1 MTWQPELMFA
11 EPETNRRP
19 TQAGRILDIY
29 AQGTASRP
37 WRRWTP
43 SGASAWP
50 HAFTNCG
57 GMGGR
62 LRSAPWRRRAG
73 SGWRS
78 IGSIETMMAK
88 HAAGSQAN
96 KKRAKEARDFDAD
109 FEAAKH
115 ISTEGWCGIPASAF
129 RNAMISACRLV
140 GFKMTLAKLSLF
152 TEADG
157 FDKVDLVPLIRI
169 TGDAEKHIMH
179 ARNATGV
186 CDIRVRAK
194 FWPWSADV
202 RISYDADQ
210 FTATDVAN
218 LLQRVGQQ
226 VGIGEGRNDSKMS
239 AGMGWGSFT
248 LAAD

>member
-1 MTWQPELMFA
+1 MSKNTKEENVTIKAPSISTAAFK
-11 EPETNRRP
+11 
-19 TQAGRILDIY
+19 IV
-29 AQGTASRP
+29 GTSP
-37 WRRWTP
+37 YIQ
-43 SGASAWP
+43 
-50 HAFTNCG
+50 
-57 GMGGR
+57 
-62 LRSAPWRRRAG
+62 LRFSQKA
-73 SGWRS
+73 
-78 IGSIETMMAK
+78 IETMMAK

-96 KKRAKEARDFDAD
+96 KKKAKEPRDFDAD
-109 FEAAKH
+109 FLAAQH
-115 ISTEGWCGIPASAF
+115 ISTDGWAGIPASAF

-157 FDKVDLVPLIRI
+157 FDKVDLVPLIKI
-169 TGDAEKHIMH
+169 NGEPEKHVMH

-202 RISYDADQ
+202 RVSYDADQ

-239 AGMGWGSFT
+239 AGMGWGGFT
-248 LAAD
+248 LATE

>member
-1 MTWQPELMFA
+1 MAGGLRDDFA
-11 EPETNRRP
+11 YKGETKNTHMSKIQKEQNVTIKAP
-19 TQAGRILDIY
+19 SIATAAFKIV
-29 AQGTASRP
+29 GTSP
-37 WRRWTP
+37 YIQ
-43 SGASAWP
+43 
-50 HAFTNCG
+50 
-57 GMGGR
+57 
-62 LRSAPWRRRAG
+62 LRFSQKA
-73 SGWRS
+73 
-78 IGSIETMMAK
+78 IETMMAK
-88 HAAGSQAN
+88 MAAGSQAN
-96 KKRAKEARDFDAD
+96 KKKAREARDFDAD

-115 ISTEGWCGIPASAF
+115 ISTEGWPGIPASAF

-157 FDKVDLVPLIRI
+157 FDKVDLVPLIKI

-186 CDIRVRAK
+186 CDLRVRAK

-248 LAAD
+248 LATE